1 MSKEEND
8 LFYTCSLI
16 EYIARKTLNTK
27 KDIINIIGKDSVA
40 RIYRLADVYHCE
52 NIDKVSDEYIEKF
65 NIQKGNYHFDNYKY
79 RIPTYFEIGKVYE
92 RLIVMVNPNPK
103 EYVDTTVEVLTSWII
118 PKIDNYNSSM
128 YYENPQYIYACY
140 KEGYIL
146 E

>member
-27 KDIINIIGKDSVA
+27 KDIINIIGRDSVA

-92 RLIVMVNPNPK
+92 RLIVMVNPDPK
-103 EYVDTTVEVLTSWII
+103 DYVDTTVEVLTSWII

-128 YYENPQYIYACY
+128 YYESQEYIYACY
-140 KEGYIL
+140 KEGKIL

>member
-1 MSKEEND
+1 MTDEEND

-27 KDIINIIGKDSVA
+27 KDIINIIGRDSVA

-92 RLIVMVNPNPK
+92 RLIVMVNPDAK

>member
-1 MSKEEND
+1 MTDEEND

-27 KDIINIIGKDSVA
+27 KDIINIIGRDSVA
-40 RIYRLADVYHCE
+40 RIYRLADVYNCE
-52 NIDKVSDEYIEKF
+52 NMDKVSDEYIEQF

-79 RIPTYFEIGKVYE
+79 RIPTFFEIGKVYE
-92 RLIVMVNPNPK
+92 RLIVMVNPDPK
-103 EYVDTTVEVLTSWII
+103 DYVDTTVEVLTSWII

>member
-1 MSKEEND
+1 MTDEEND

-27 KDIINIIGKDSVA
+27 KDIINIIGRDSVA

-79 RIPTYFEIGKVYE
+79 RIPTFFEIGKVYE
-92 RLIVMVNPNPK
+92 RLIVMVNPDPK
-103 EYVDTTVEVLTSWII
+103 DYVDTTVEVLTSWII

>member
-92 RLIVMVNPNPK
+92 RLIVMVNPDPK
-103 EYVDTTVEVLTSWII
+103 DYVDTTVEVLTSWII

>member
-92 RLIVMVNPNPK
+92 RLIVMVNPDPK

>member
-27 KDIINIIGKDSVA
+27 KDIINIIGKDSVG

-92 RLIVMVNPNPK
+92 RLIVMVNPDPK
-103 EYVDTTVEVLTSWII
+103 DYVDTTVEVLTSWII

>member
-27 KDIINIIGKDSVA
+27 KDIINIIGRDSVV

-92 RLIVMVNPNPK
+92 RLIVMVNPDPK
-103 EYVDTTVEVLTSWII
+103 DYVDTTVEVLTSWII

>member
-1 MSKEEND
+1 MTDEEND

-27 KDIINIIGKDSVA
+27 KDIINIIGRDSVA

-79 RIPTYFEIGKVYE
+79 RIPTFFEIGKVYE
-92 RLIVMVNPNPK
+92 RLIVMVNPDPK
-103 EYVDTTVEVLTSWII
+103 DYVDTTVEVLTSWII

-140 KEGYIL
+140 KEGKVL
-146 E
+146 

>member
-1 MSKEEND
+1 MTDEEND

-27 KDIINIIGKDSVA
+27 KDIINIIGRDSVA

-79 RIPTYFEIGKVYE
+79 RIPTFFEIGKVYE
-92 RLIVMVNPNPK
+92 RLIVMVNPDPK
-103 EYVDTTVEVLTSWII
+103 DYVDTTVEVLTSWII

-128 YYENPQYIYACY
+128 YYENQEYIYACY

>member
-92 RLIVMVNPNPK
+92 RLIVMVNPDPK
-103 EYVDTTVEVLTSWII
+103 DYVDTTVEVLTSWII

-128 YYENPQYIYACY
+128 YYENPQYIYECY

>member
-92 RLIVMVNPNPK
+92 RLIVMVNPDSK

>member
-1 MSKEEND
+1 MTDEEND

-27 KDIINIIGKDSVA
+27 KEIINIIGRDSVA

-79 RIPTYFEIGKVYE
+79 RIPTFFEIGKVYE
-92 RLIVMVNPNPK
+92 RLIVMVNPDPK
-103 EYVDTTVEVLTSWII
+103 DYVDTTVEVLTSWII

>member
-27 KDIINIIGKDSVA
+27 KDIINIIGRDSVA

-92 RLIVMVNPNPK
+92 RLIVMVNPDPK
-103 EYVDTTVEVLTSWII
+103 DYVDTTVEVLTSRII

>member
-65 NIQKGNYHFDNYKY
+65 NVQKGNYHFDNYKY

-92 RLIVMVNPNPK
+92 RLIVMVNPDPK

>member
-92 RLIVMVNPNPK
+92 RLIVMVNPDPK
-103 EYVDTTVEVLTSWII
+103 DYADTIVEVLTSWII

>member
-27 KDIINIIGKDSVA
+27 KDIINIIGKVSVA

-92 RLIVMVNPNPK
+92 RLIVMVNPDPK

>member
-40 RIYRLADVYHCE
+40 RIYQLADVYHCE

-92 RLIVMVNPNPK
+92 RLIVMVNPDPK
-103 EYVDTTVEVLTSWII
+103 DYVDTTVEVLTSWII

>member
-27 KDIINIIGKDSVA
+27 KDIINIIGRDSVA

-92 RLIVMVNPNPK
+92 RLIVMVNPDPK
-103 EYVDTTVEVLTSWII
+103 DYVDTTVEVLTSWII

>member
-92 RLIVMVNPNPK
+92 RLIVMVNPDPK
-103 EYVDTTVEVLTSWII
+103 EYVDTRVEVLTSWII

>member
-1 MSKEEND
+1 MNKEEND

-92 RLIVMVNPNPK
+92 RLIVMVNPDPK

>member
-1 MSKEEND
+1 MTDEEND

-27 KDIINIIGKDSVA
+27 KDIINIIGRDSVA

-92 RLIVMVNPNPK
+92 RLIVMVNPDPK
-103 EYVDTTVEVLTSWII
+103 DYVDTTVEVLTSWII

>member
-52 NIDKVSDEYIEKF
+52 NIDKLSDEYIEKF

-92 RLIVMVNPNPK
+92 RLIVMVNPDPK

>member
-27 KDIINIIGKDSVA
+27 KDIINIIGRDSVA

-92 RLIVMVNPNPK
+92 RLIVMVNPDPK
-103 EYVDTTVEVLTSWII
+103 DYVDTTVEVLTSWII

-140 KEGYIL
+140 KEGCIL